1 MLRACIT
8 GITCLVFLCG
18 RFRVLEYGTRRRRV
32 KVFRVVTHH
41 KHGIDADTFVEGR
54 EDRISKLPDDVI
66 LLIISRLDT
75 RDAVRTSV
83 MSRRW
88 KHVYTFISEVRLGCC
103 SMSTD
108 STPCRKLEGE
118 KLSQLQRKFV
128 HAVDAFLK
136 HHSGSRIIY
145 FELICCFRGCI
156 LDSFSRWMNNVGRWG
171 VKSLIIRYCCHSHV
185 LKRNYPLV
193 LSSDFLPQATSVE
206 CIYLMG
212 GSFQISSQ
220 KALKDLDLTDVAF
233 TSEAVERLLLN
244 FCSLQSLKLKSCTLP
259 SKLHIHGPDL
269 QLKNLRLF
277 NCSKVVEI
285 DLSATNLTTFELFTH
300 RMMTL
305 SFSNVPLL
313 QNLRVD
319 ICDHKVA
326 PYIFGNVAKDLP
338 HLRCM
343 YFWTDAR
350 FFEAFEIGGVN
361 KLIHLRQLA
370 LVLEYQNI
378 NIDLLALATILDLCP
393 LLHKFHISMLLPST
407 FDGKPV
413 EKRVVRPHTQLKEVD
428 FSGFRGTQNEYNLM
442 WYILKNAVFLE
453 RMSISVDAIYY
464 HVNLEG
470 WQRTHCSQWDYKK
483 KRRIIRERLQRETIS
498 KDVEILIM

>member
-8 GITCLVFLCG
+8 GIACLVFLCG

-54 EDRISKLPDDVI
+54 EDRISQLPDDVI
-66 LLIISRLDT
+66 SLIISRLDT
-75 RDAVRTSV
+75 RAAVRTSV
-83 MSRRW
+83 LSRRW
-88 KHVYTFISEVRLGCC
+88 KHVYTFISEVRFGCC

-108 STPCRKLEGE
+108 STPCRLLEGE
-118 KLSQLQRKFV
+118 KLSRLRRKFV
-128 HAVDAFLK
+128 HVVDAFLQ
-136 HHSGSRIIY
+136 HHSGSRIMY

-171 VKSLIIRYCCHSHV
+171 VKRLIIRYCCHSHV
-185 LKRNYPLV
+185 LKRNHPLV

-206 CIYLMG
+206 SIYLMG
-212 GSFQISSQ
+212 GSFQISNQ
-220 KALKDLDLTDVAF
+220 KALKDLDLTDVVF

-244 FCSLQSLKLKSCTLP
+244 FCSLQSLKFKSCTLP
-259 SKLHIHGPDL
+259 SKLHIHGRDL
-269 QLKNLRLF
+269 QLKNLRVF

-313 QNLRVD
+313 QNLCVD
-319 ICDHKVA
+319 ICYHKVA

-378 NIDLLALATILDLCP
+378 NIDLLALAPILDLCP

-407 FDGKPV
+407 FNGKPV

-428 FSGFRGTQNEYNLM
+428 FSGFGGTQNEYNLM
-442 WYILKNAVFLE
+442 LYILKNAVFLE
-453 RMSISVDAIYY
+453 RLSVSVDAIHY
-464 HVNLEG
+464 HVNRER
-470 WQRTHCSQWDYKK
+470 WQRTHFSQWDYQKI
-483 KRRIIRERLQRETIS
+483 RRIIRERLQRETIS
-498 KDVEILIM
+498 KDVEIIIM

>member
-8 GITCLVFLCG
+8 GIACLVFLCG

-32 KVFRVVTHH
+32 K
-41 KHGIDADTFVEGR
+41 GR
-54 EDRISKLPDDVI
+54 EDRISQLPDDVI
-66 LLIISRLDT
+66 SLIISRLDT
-75 RDAVRTSV
+75 RDVVRTSV
-83 MSRRW
+83 VSRRW
-88 KHVYTFISEVRLGCC
+88 KHVYTFISEVRFGCS

-108 STPCRKLEGE
+108 STPCHLLEGE

-128 HAVDAFLK
+128 HAVDAFLQ
-136 HHSGSRIIY
+136 HHSGPRIMY

-156 LDSFSRWMNNVGRWG
+156 LGSFRRWMNYVGRLG
-171 VKSLIIRYCCHSHV
+171 VKRLVIRYCCYSHD

-193 LSSDFLPQATSVE
+193 LPSDFLPQTSSLE
-206 CIYLMG
+206 SIYLVG

-233 TSEAVERLLLN
+233 TSEAVERILLN
-244 FCSLQSLKLKSCTLP
+244 FCSLQSLKFKSCTLP

-285 DLSATNLTTFELFTH
+285 DLSAINLTTFELFTH

-313 QNLRVD
+313 QNIRVD

-370 LVLEYQNI
+370 LFLEHQN

-407 FDGKPV
+407 FNAKPV

-442 WYILKNAVFLE
+442 LYILKNAVFLE
-453 RMSISVDAIYY
+453 RLSVSVDAIYY

-470 WQRTHCSQWDYKK
+470 WHRTTHCSQLDYKK
-483 KRRIIRERLQRETIS
+483 IRRIVRERLQREIIS
-498 KDVEILIM
+498 KDVEINIV

>member
-32 KVFRVVTHH
+32 K
-41 KHGIDADTFVEGR
+41 GR